1 MIEIKNVS
9 KRYPKAEKFALDNV
23 SLEIKTG
30 EAFGILGPNG
40 AGKTTLMGIIT
51 TLILPTDGSV
61 YVDGEKITRN
71 RIDIKKKFS
80 LVTQHISVR
89 KDMNVKEV
97 MELAGRLYGLRIKD
111 VKERA
116 DEILEFTGLYEK
128 RKQIVRGLSGGMQ
141 RKLMISRA
149 LLTNPEIIVLD
160 EPTVGLDPHSRRKI
174 WDLLESLKEKGITIL
189 LTTHYIEEAESLCDR
204 VAMISNGKASEVDT
218 PERMISDLGLYT
230 VDVYKEGKIRSFFF
244 DTKDEAVKYISG
256 IEEKTKLRETTLEDV
271 FLDKMG
277 FELGEK

>member
-1 MIEIKNVS
+1 MIKIDNVS
-9 KRYPKAEKFALDNV
+9 KRYPKSEKYALDNV
-23 SLEIKTG
+23 SLEINTG

-51 TLILPTDGSV
+51 TLILPTQGSV
-61 YVDGEKITRN
+61 YVDGEKISRN

-80 LVTQHISVR
+80 LVTQHVSVR
-89 KDMNVKEV
+89 KDMNVSEV

-111 VKERA
+111 VKEKTN
-116 DEILEFTGLYEK
+116 EILEFTGLYEK

-149 LLTNPEIIVLD
+149 LLTNPKIIVLD

-204 VAMISNGKASEVDT
+204 VAMINKGKASEVDT
-218 PERMISDLGLYT
+218 PEKMISNLGLYT
-230 VDVYKEGKIRSFFF
+230 VDLYKDGKIRSTFFR
-244 DTKDEAVKYISG
+244 TKDEAVKYISDTT
-256 IEEKTKLRETTLEDV
+256 EKTKLRETTLEDV
-271 FLDKMG
+271 FLDRMG